1 MLSARESLEGAA
13 LADSLGAEL
22 ASIRS
27 DEHGRRARESSTRNA
42 APRREQGRAWK
53 RGLRIHGVRSPRRA
67 SAPPRSSTASA
78 LSRAPD
84 LASRSCPLR
93 AAEDPRFAR
102 AVASDGPGSRPVPRG
117 SASTSGWLADAPQA
131 GARPRTRGSTRPPT
145 RSIRR
150 TRAPVRI
157 HDTAQIDRPRVPLLK
172 EELDAP
178 DDPGA
183 RFHAVG
189 ALRTRSPRRL
199 GCSDPGLHF
208 VRPAWALSCGCKS
221 RRKETILIE
230 ASRNCGRATDRGEEA
245 GSETAGRCTRTAF
258 EATPSGTS
266 GQRTAKL
273 RWSRL
278 RRRRRGG
285 RAGKDSVLTWGD
297 LASRSKERRVSG
309 ARSQPRS

>member
-27 DEHGRRARESSTRNA
+27 GEHGRRARESSTRNA

-157 HDTAQIDRPRVPLLK
+157 HDTDQIDRPRV
-172 EELDAP
+172 A
-178 DDPGA
+178 
-183 RFHAVG
+183 
-189 ALRTRSPRRL
+189 PRRR
-199 GCSDPGLHF
+199 SWTRPTIPAHASTRWARSNAFTTKARVFRPG
-208 VRPAWALSCGCKS
+208 PSLSPS
-221 RRKETILIE
+221 RRSTSSTPPP
-230 ASRNCGRATDRGEEA
+230 AVTMSRDHSKGTS
-245 GSETAGRCTRTAF
+245 SEFSGAERSLTAGHKPSCRQGEMRGL
-258 EATPSGTS
+258 AT
-266 GQRTAKL
+266 
-273 RWSRL
+273 
-278 RRRRRGG
+278 GG
-285 RAGKDSVLTWGD
+285 CP
-297 LASRSKERRVSG
+297 VSC
-309 ARSQPRS
+309 